1 MHLAKINDY
10 PQTAFRFVISCEY
23 FNNADEK
30 THMTDLLI
38 NLNQKKLPDTF
49 ENHSEA
55 FSAA

>member
-10 PQTAFRFVISCEY
+10 PQTAFRFVFSCEY
-23 FNNADEK
+23 FNDADEK

-49 ENHSEA
+49 ENHSES

>member
-1 MHLAKINDY
+1 MDVAKINDY
-10 PQTAFRFVISCEY
+10 PQTAFKFVISCEY
-23 FNNADEK
+23 FDDADKK

-55 FSAA
+55 FSPA